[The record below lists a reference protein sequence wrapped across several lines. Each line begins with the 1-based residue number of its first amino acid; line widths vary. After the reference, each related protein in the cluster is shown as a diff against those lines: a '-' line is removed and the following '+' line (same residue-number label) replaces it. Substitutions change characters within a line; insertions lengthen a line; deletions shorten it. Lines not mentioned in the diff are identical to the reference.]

1 MEIII
6 AENTGLCYGVRRALN
21 IVRRTR
27 VAGGGPVTTL
37 GDLIHNPRVI
47 ADLERRGIRSI
58 AAPEDVRGGTV
69 IIRSHGI
76 PPEDRRRLLRKKAE
90 VVDATCPIVKG
101 IQELINGLSRA
112 GREVVLVGNP
122 GHPEVRGLLGYGRG
136 RVVLVEDEAGARAL
150 PWRKA
155 RAVLSQSTQDEGLF
169 GRVVAALVE
178 RSGELSVHNT
188 ICRSAR
194 TRQRATAEL
203 AARVDVMFIVGGKA
217 SSNTARLFGV
227 SKRILRRT
235 YSIEDAAGIRP
246 AMLRGAKT
254 IGISGGAS
262 TPPEVLREVREAA
275 ERIKTPIEHI
285 NQREKRVQ

>member
-1 MEIII
+1 MKIII

-27 VAGGGPVTTL
+27 SAGGGPVMTL

-47 ADLERRGIRSI
+47 ADLERRGVRSV
-58 AAPEDVRGGTV
+58 ASPGDVRGGTV
-69 IIRSHGI
+69 VIRSHGV
-76 PPEDRRRLLRKKAE
+76 PPEDRRLLRKKAE

-101 IQELINGLSRA
+101 IQELVAGLSRA
-112 GREVVLVGNP
+112 NREVVLFGNA
-122 GHPEVRGLLGYGRG
+122 GHPEVRGILGYGRG
-136 RVVLVEDEAGARAL
+136 RVVLIEDEAGARAL

-155 RAVLSQSTQDEGLF
+155 RAVLAQSTQNEGLF

-178 RSGELSVHNT
+178 RTGELDVHNT

-217 SSNTARLFGV
+217 SSNTAKLFEV
-227 SKRILRRT
+227 SKRILPRT
-235 YSIEDAAGIRP
+235 YFVEDAAGIRP

-262 TPPEVLREVREAA
+262 TPPEVLREAVATIETR
-275 ERIKTPIEHI
+275 IEHK

>member
-1 MEIII
+1 MKIII

-27 VAGGGPVTTL
+27 GSGGPVTTL
-37 GDLIHNPRVI
+37 GNLIHNPRVI
-47 ADLERRGIRSI
+47 ADLERRGVRSV
-58 AAPEDVRGGTV
+58 ASPEDVRGGTV
-69 IIRSHGI
+69 VIRSHGV
-76 PPEDRRRLLRKKAE
+76 PPEERRRLLRKKAE
-90 VVDATCPIVKG
+90 VVDATCPIVRG
-101 IQELINGLSRA
+101 IQELVAGLSLA
-112 GREVVLVGNP
+112 NREVVLFGNA

-155 RAVLSQSTQDEGLF
+155 RAVLAQSTQDEGQF

-178 RSGELSVHNT
+178 RTRELAVHNT
-188 ICRSAR
+188 ICRSAL

-217 SSNTARLFGV
+217 SSNTAKLFGI
-227 SKRILRRT
+227 SKRILPRT
-235 YSIEDAAGIRP
+235 YFVEDAAGIRP
-246 AMLRGAKT
+246 AMLRGAKAV
-254 IGISGGAS
+254 GISGGAS
-262 TPPEVLREVREAA
+262 TPPEVLREAVATIETR
-275 ERIKTPIEHI
+275 IEHI

>member
-1 MEIII
+1 MKIII

-21 IVRRTR
+21 IVRRIR
-27 VAGGGPVTTL
+27 GAEGGPVTTL

-47 ADLERRGIRSI
+47 ADLERRGVRSV
-58 AAPEDVRGGTV
+58 ASPRDVRGGTV
-69 IIRSHGI
+69 VIRSHGV
-76 PPEDRRRLLRKKAE
+76 PLEVRRRLLRKKVE
-90 VVDATCPIVKG
+90 VVDATCPIVSG
-101 IQELINGLSRA
+101 IQELVDGLSSS

-122 GHPEVRGLLGYGRG
+122 GHPEVLGLLGYGRG

-155 RAVLSQSTQDEGLF
+155 RAVLAQSTQDEGLF

-178 RSGELSVHNT
+178 RTGELAVHNT

-217 SSNTARLFGV
+217 SSNTAKLFGV
-227 SKRILRRT
+227 SKQILPRT
-235 YSIEDAAGIRP
+235 YFVEDAAGIRP
-246 AMLRGAKT
+246 AMLRGART

-262 TPPEVLREVREAA
+262 TPPEVLRETVATIETR
-275 ERIKTPIEHI
+275 IEHK

>member
-27 VAGGGPVTTL
+27 AADGGPVRTL

-47 ADLERRGIRSI
+47 ADLERCGVRSVDS
-58 AAPEDVRGGTV
+58 PGDVRGGTV
-69 IIRSHGI
+69 VIRSHGV
-76 PPEDRRRLLRKKAE
+76 PPEDLRRLRRNRAE
-90 VVDATCPIVKG
+90 VLDATCPIVTG
-101 IQELINGLSRA
+101 IQTLVDGLTRS
-112 GREVVLVGNP
+112 GREVVLVGHA

-136 RVVLVEDEAGARAL
+136 RLVLVEDEAGARAL
-150 PWRKA
+150 PWRRA
-155 RAVLSQSTQDEGLF
+155 RAVLAQSTQDEDLF

-178 RSGELSVHNT
+178 RTGELAVHNT
-188 ICRSAR
+188 VCRSAR

-203 AARVDVMFIVGGKA
+203 AAHVDVMFIVGGKA
-217 SSNTARLFGV
+217 SSNTARLFGI

-235 YSIEDAAGIRP
+235 YFVEDASGIRP

-254 IGISGGAS
+254 VGISGGAS
-262 TPPEVLREVREAA
+262 TPPEVLRETAA
-275 ERIKTPIEHI
+275 TIETRMEHK
-285 NQREKRVQ
+285 NRREKRVQ

>member
-1 MEIII
+1 MKIII

-27 VAGGGPVTTL
+27 GAEGGLVTTL

-47 ADLERRGIRSI
+47 ADLERRGVRSV
-58 AAPEDVRGGTV
+58 ASPRDVRGGTV
-69 IIRSHGI
+69 VICSHGV
-76 PPEDRRRLLRKKAE
+76 PPEVRRRLLRKKVE
-90 VVDATCPIVKG
+90 VVDATCPIVLG
-101 IQELINGLSRA
+101 IQELVDGLSRS

-122 GHPEVRGLLGYGRG
+122 GHPEVLGLLGYGRG
-136 RVVLVEDEAGARAL
+136 RLVLVEDEAAARAL

-155 RAVLSQSTQDEGLF
+155 RAVLAQSTQDEDLF
-169 GRVVAALVE
+169 GRVAAALVE
-178 RSGELSVHNT
+178 RTGDLAVHNT

-217 SSNTARLFGV
+217 SSNTAKLFGI
-227 SKRILRRT
+227 SKRILPRT
-235 YSIEDAAGIRP
+235 YFVEDAAGIRP

-254 IGISGGAS
+254 VGISGGAS
-262 TPPEVLREVREAA
+262 TPPEVLREAVTHRNTH
-275 ERIKTPIEHI
+275 RT
-285 NQREKRVQ
+285 